1 MSVPTSA
8 ASPRDQGLLWVWTAV
23 VTWCSEKKN
32 TRQGHRRGS
41 WYPEGPLPATA
52 DASITVIIWEG
63 FQSAFQLRKILGRL
77 KFEALQELLCLPLW
91 APRVSITALS
101 TGHKKACG
109 SAQAAS
115 VFKHQSSAPGRNLDL
130 KAEYVYQTNIL
141 PSLAELYN
149 SEVFKV
155 FLSLDM
161 CSS

>member
-8 ASPRDQGLLWVWTAV
+8 ASPHDQGLLWVWTAV

-32 TRQGHRRGS
+32 TRQGHCRCS
-41 WYPEGPLPATA
+41 WYAEGPLPATA
-52 DASITVIIWEG
+52 DASITVTIWEG

-77 KFEALQELLCLPLW
+77 KFEALQELLCLPPW
-91 APRVSITALS
+91 APRVSITTLS
-101 TGHKKACG
+101 TGQG